1 MKEATGELNMTVVTV
16 VAIAAVGAFFYF
28 FIWPAIQTGLTMNT
42 CKNICPNGEAYGVTD
57 TGWCECCP
65 NGSQDPGCIINP
77 NDWGVDT
84 GDNTTGYIS
93 LDNDG
98 YIAIVK

>member
-42 CKNICPNGEAYGVTD
+42 CNNICPGGKAVRVEDGMCCCTE
-57 TGWCECCP
+57 ECQ
-65 NGSQDPGCIINP
+65 GADRIDP
-77 NDWGVDT
+77 DEWGVDR
-84 GDNTTGYIS
+84 GDDTTGYIS